1 MSEAADEAYS
11 RPSYSA
17 SRRKEFG
24 PGVRRFTAIRA
35 AEVDAAF
42 DAAGGNDMETR
53 IEGNGIEM
61 RIRSSLENLV
71 FALGDAAGAD
81 RSSLFVVDEERA
93 ELRLALAKVE
103 CGQPLAVRMPLGRGL
118 AGLAWECGEPV
129 RVDDAYACDR
139 FNRDVDAASGY
150 RTQSLLCLPVRG
162 RSGRVAAVLELLNP
176 IDRPAF
182 SAEDE
187 REIRE
192 HEHEISVLLE
202 ACGSMA

>member
-1 MSEAADEAYS
+1 M
-11 RPSYSA
+11 
-17 SRRKEFG
+17 
-24 PGVRRFTAIRA
+24 
-35 AEVDAAF
+35 DA
-42 DAAGGNDMETR
+42 R
-53 IEGNGIEM
+53 IEAHGIEN

-93 ELRLALAKVE
+93 ELRLALARTE
-103 CGQPLAVRMPLGRGL
+103 RGRPLGVRMPLGRGVV
-118 AGLAWECGEPV
+118 GLAWECGEPI
-129 RVDDAYACDR
+129 RVDDAYACAR

-150 RTQSLLCLPVRG
+150 RTQSLLCVPVHG

-182 SAEDE
+182 SADDE

-192 HEHEISVLLE
+192 HEQEISVLLE